1 VSRVPQGAQQRLRS
15 KKVSDPSEELEKE
28 EKKPEKSGEGG
39 TTSRNLGQTTSLPSV
54 VPPSV
59 LTESEEESDSEEMDK
74 IREQRHLVKIEADK
88 LRMEIEKLKRMEKQH
103 AKERRQKE

>member
-1 VSRVPQGAQQRLRS
+1 
-15 KKVSDPSEELEKE
+15 VSDPSEELEKE

-74 IREQRHLVKIEADK
+74 IREQRHIVKIEADK
-88 LRMEIEKLKRMEKQH
+88 LRMEIEKLERMERRH
-103 AKERRQKE
+103 AKERRQKK